1 MMSDDHP
8 ESDQRGLSEQ
18 LQAAWARVLESADTF
33 RRVTVG
39 LPERL
44 PRRAPM
50 GELLKKPFRSVA
62 MPSMA
67 GLAWRDQILFGL
79 TGASILVALV
89 TFAIVVSDML
99 ARGTP

>member
-1 MMSDDHP
+1 MTSDGHP
-8 ESDQRGLSEQ
+8 ESDQRGLSEG

-44 PRRAPM
+44 PRRSAM
-50 GELLKKPFRSVA
+50 GELLKKRFRSVA

-67 GLAWRDQILFGL
+67 GLAWRDWMLFGC
-79 TGASILVALV
+79 TGASILVALI
-89 TFAIVVSDML
+89 TIAIVVSDML
-99 ARGTP
+99 GRGTP